1 MDTCGIGLVR
11 ECVNEQGDIVMRIM
25 FRFRWVPFVAA
36 IAVAAAG
43 TSLGQWQ
50 TRRALEKESI
60 AVKLTQR
67 EAAPPLDL
75 NVALPNIGDAE
86 YRRVAVRGEF
96 LPGWPVYLDNRPYG
110 GMAGFYVLM
119 PFKIA
124 GSDLH
129 VLVARGWAPRD
140 PNNRLKLPAPVTP
153 RGQIEIR
160 GVVRHSAG
168 HLLQLGA
175 LPEIRPNAV
184 VQNLEV
190 KQFAQA
196 SRLNMLPVL
205 IEQTS
210 DTREGLVR
218 DWPKPSSGS
227 ERNRGYAFQWY
238 ALAATAFLFFVV
250 TGFRRGSK

>member
-1 MDTCGIGLVR
+1 
-11 ECVNEQGDIVMRIM
+11 M

-36 IAVAAAG
+36 VAVVAAG
-43 TSLGQWQ
+43 VSLGQWQ

-60 AVKLTQR
+60 AAKLTQR
-67 EAAPPLDL
+67 EAAAPLDL
-75 NVALPNIGDAE
+75 NAARPNIGDAE
-86 YRRVAVRGEF
+86 YRRAVVRGEF
-96 LPGWPVYLDNRPYG
+96 LSGWPVYLDNRPHD

-140 PNNRLKLPAPVTP
+140 TNNRLKLPDLVTP
-153 RGQIEIR
+153 RGQIEVR
-160 GVVRHSAG
+160 GVVRHNAG
-168 HLLQLGA
+168 RLLQLGA
-175 LPEIRPNAV
+175 PPDIRPAAV
-184 VQNLEV
+184 LQNLEV

-196 SRLNMLPVL
+196 SRLTMLPML

-210 DTREGLVR
+210 DTRDGLVR
-218 DWPKPSSGS
+218 DWPKPSVGS

-250 TGFRRGSK
+250 TGFRRGTK